1 MDLHPEDEA
10 YQKIAKHNESCQ
22 VCSSALKNFEQKI
35 VETKIFIPK
44 PQIDT
49 ETRDIFSREVSEL
62 FRAFDLN
69 EKERL
74 KKKIKNKIKRIDSV
88 GEDFLKNLTSKGM
101 LTTYAFGAVLFVVLK
116 QFFN

>member
-1 MDLHPEDEA
+1 MDLNPSEEA
-10 YQKIAKHNESCQ
+10 YQKIMKHNETCQ
-22 VCSSALKNFEQKI
+22 ICSSALKSFEQK
-35 VETKIFIPK
+35 VLETKIFIPK

-49 ETRDIFSREVSEL
+49 ETREIFTREVSEL
-62 FRAFDLN
+62 FRVFDLN

-74 KKKIKNKIKRIDSV
+74 KKRIKNKIKKIDSV
-88 GEDFLKNLTSKGM
+88 GEDFLKNITSKGM